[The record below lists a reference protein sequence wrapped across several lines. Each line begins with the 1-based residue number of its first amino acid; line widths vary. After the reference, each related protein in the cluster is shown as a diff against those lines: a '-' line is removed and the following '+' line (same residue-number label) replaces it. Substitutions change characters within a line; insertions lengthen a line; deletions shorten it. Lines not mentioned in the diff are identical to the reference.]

1 MASQVKDLKRVPGTN
16 FVVDGFNFRYGPF
29 VRRFFLTHTHSDHT
43 IGLTKG
49 FDQGYIY
56 CSEVAARLLIYD
68 MGVRRDVIRPLK
80 VDCTVMLEGVAV
92 TPISAN
98 HCPGSVCFLFE
109 MQDGKRILH
118 TGDFRWSDELHGR
131 HPLLMRSKIDTVM
144 LDTTY
149 CDKKWVF
156 PRQEDVVDA
165 LARHVG
171 QCISQT
177 QKKTLFVFQSYHIGK
192 ERAYFGVAERCN
204 LNVYANPNK
213 KKVLNL
219 LDLPDSW
226 MKLLVDDPDKAQIH
240 IGTMKHQRYPESLQE
255 DIKSTPWA
263 EAVIVRPTGWTY
275 RGGSGSQNENILSER
290 RVCQNVSILSVCYS
304 EHSSFEELQ
313 SCVRT
318 LKPKKIIPTVNAET
332 PEKSAKL
339 VDKLCGLMDLSSD
352 KSRIDLYLNKRAS
365 VQTGT
370 EKEKQ
375 NDDPTV
381 NLDDVDIREQEKIWD
396 SLVSKK
402 KKAKIHHFFKKK

>member
-1 MASQVKDLKRVPGTN
+1 MHFTDPKENL
-16 FVVDGFNFRYGPF
+16 
-29 VRRFFLTHTHSDHT
+29 VRFSIISYWERE
-43 IGLTKG
+43 GLFWG
-49 FDQGYIY
+49 
-56 CSEVAARLLIYD
+56 
-68 MGVRRDVIRPLK
+68 RR
-80 VDCTVMLEGVAV
+80 T
-92 TPISAN
+92 
-98 HCPGSVCFLFE
+98 
-109 MQDGKRILH
+109 
-118 TGDFRWSDELHGR
+118 
-131 HPLLMRSKIDTVM
+131 
-144 LDTTY
+144 
-149 CDKKWVF
+149 
-156 PRQEDVVDA
+156 
-165 LARHVG
+165 
-171 QCISQT
+171 
-177 QKKTLFVFQSYHIGK
+177 
-192 ERAYFGVAERCN
+192 CN

-226 MKLLVDDPDKAQIH
+226 MKLLVDDPNQAQIH

-352 KSRIDLYLNKRAS
+352 KSRIDAYLNKRAQYR
-365 VQTGT
+365 QTH
-370 EKEKQ
+370 KRK
-375 NDDPTV
+375 
-381 NLDDVDIREQEKIWD
+381 
-396 SLVSKK
+396 SK
-402 KKAKIHHFFKKK
+402 